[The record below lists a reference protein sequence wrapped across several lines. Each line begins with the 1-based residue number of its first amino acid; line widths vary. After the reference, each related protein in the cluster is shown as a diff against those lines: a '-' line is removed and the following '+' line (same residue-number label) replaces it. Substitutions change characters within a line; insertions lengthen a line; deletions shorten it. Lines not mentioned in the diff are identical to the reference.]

1 MIDPGTG
8 SMIFSILIGVIATIL
23 CFVACFVIIIKLLKN
38 RKDKKR

>member
-8 SMIFSILIGVIATIL
+8 SMIFSVLIGVIAIL